1 VLVIHPIVQL
11 SALLLALYVLYLG
24 IQRFR
29 FLHLHHEIVF
39 HWRQH
44 VALGEI
50 ALGVL
55 LAGMVGGIAI
65 VYIFWHGLFMTGI
78 HGKVA
83 LVMAPFIIFGLISGL
98 YMNHKKRKRRI
109 LPFVHG
115 LNNLVVL
122 IMAISQ
128 IISGLWVYRN
138 FVLGG

>member
-1 VLVIHPIVQL
+1 VLVIHPIIQL
-11 SALLLALYVLYLG
+11 SALLLALYVFYLG
-24 IQRFR
+24 IQRFQ
-29 FLHLHHEIVF
+29 FFHLHQKAVF
-39 HWRQH
+39 RWKRH

-55 LAGMVGGIAI
+55 LAGMLGGLAM
-65 VYIFWHGLFMTGI
+65 VYVYWHGFLITGI
-78 HGKVA
+78 HGKFA
-83 LVMAPFIIFGLISGL
+83 LVMVPFIIFGLVSGL

-122 IMAISQ
+122 IMAIGQ
-128 IISGLWVYRN
+128 IISGLWVYRA

>member
-1 VLVIHPIVQL
+1 M
-11 SALLLALYVLYLG
+11 
-24 IQRFR
+24 
-29 FLHLHHEIVF
+29 
-39 HWRQH
+39 
-44 VALGEI
+44 ALGEI

-65 VYIFWHGLFMTGI
+65 VYISWHGLFITGI

-109 LPFVHG
+109 LPFLHG
-115 LNNLVVL
+115 LNNLVIL
-122 IMAISQ
+122 IMALSQ
-128 IISGLWVYRN
+128 IITGFRVYRA